1 MSAMN
6 FDLQLG
12 RACFDNGIDYIA
24 CGATPHEAKRVY
36 VLLHGIGSG
45 ATSWHNQLNAIQHQ
59 TETCAL
65 AWNAPGYAR
74 STPLIDARPT
84 STDYAAALWQWLEN
98 LNIKEPVVLVGHSL
112 GALIAASAA
121 ASKPTAIDR
130 LVLLAPALGY
140 GDESV
145 EAQEKIVNQRMSNL
159 THLGAKAM
167 AAARAPA
174 MLSPNADKA
183 HIQFVEK
190 IMGQLNPV
198 GYAQAVHM
206 LSTGRL
212 IADLQSITASVSKKF
227 TIDVASGSADS
238 ITPPTKCAL
247 AAKAANTELID
258 LGPVGHVC
266 ALEGYVAVNQLLA
279 I

>member
-1 MSAMN
+1 MSAIK
-6 FDLQLG
+6 FDPQVGVAHLDSG
-12 RACFDNGIDYIA
+12 VDYIS
-24 CGATPHEAKRVY
+24 CGAKPHEAKRVY

-45 ATSWHNQLNAIQHQ
+45 AASWQNQLNAVQQ
-59 TETCAL
+59 KTDTCAL
-65 AWNAPGYAR
+65 AWNAPGYGR
-74 STPLIDARPT
+74 STPLVNAKPT
-84 STDYAAALWQWLEN
+84 SADYASVLWHWLEA
-98 LNIKEPVVLVGHSL
+98 LNIKAPLVLVGHSL
-112 GALIAASAA
+112 GALIAANAA
-121 ASKPTAIDR
+121 TSKPAAIER

-140 GDESV
+140 GDECSEV
-145 EAQEKIVNQRMSNL
+145 QEKIVTQRMSNL
-159 THLGAKAM
+159 TQLGAKAM
-167 AAARAPA
+167 ATARAPA
-174 MLSPNADKA
+174 MLSPNADRT
-183 HIQFVEK
+183 HIQLVEK
-190 IMGQLNPV
+190 IMGQLNPA

-206 LSTGRL
+206 LSTARL
-212 IADLQSITASVSKKF
+212 IADLQNITTFNDKKF